1 MDAGK
6 NRLKPEDLRPSID
19 LSSLEDGGEV
29 PDLSFIHGRAVEA
42 LRMGLSI
49 DNDRYNVFVVG
60 PRFSGRDE
68 VVEGVVKK
76 LAKDRPTP
84 PDWLYVYN
92 FDDPSS
98 PIAFSLP
105 PDVGNRFVQDV
116 DNFINTIRGAIRS
129 AFESES
135 IISEKEEL
143 VKEFNRRRE
152 EILSELNRKASELG
166 FIIQPQPAGFNI
178 IPIFNGEPLSP
189 QKYASLPPD
198 IKEFIDRKRKQ
209 LEEYIAETLK
219 RLAKLDKELKERLEE
234 FDRQVARRTV
244 EVHFRELVEKYTDY
258 PHVVEYLN
266 KMYDDII
273 RNVNIFLLPPER
285 IPQGPLDPFRKYRV
299 NLIVDNKSTD
309 GAPVV
314 YEKNPTYYNLIGR
327 IEKEMVFGA
336 LMTDFNNITAGSFH
350 RANGGYLILDAF
362 QLLKDPFAYDAL
374 KRVLKNRLILIE
386 DIGERVSLFSTK
398 TIKPRPIP
406 FNGKVVLLGDA
417 MVYYLLYYLDPE
429 FPEIFGVKAE
439 LETDVPLDGRNLAFF
454 YNYSLAFQKRENLK
468 PFSKGAMEEI
478 LLEIQRRIEDR
489 RKLSTNLEY
498 LRELMLEASYYS
510 EADEVRPEDVKKVL
524 ERRKRRDG
532 RIEERI
538 REMVERGFVLVD
550 VEGSRRGVVNGLSV
564 IELGGYAFGVPS
576 RITASVGLG
585 KPGIIDIERETGLG
599 GRIHTKAVMI
609 MGGYIYDTYGRDFPI
624 TLQVRITFEQ
634 NYSGVEGDSATAAEL
649 LAVLS
654 EISGI
659 PVKQGIAITGSMNQ
673 KGEIQP
679 VGGINHKIEGFFYTC
694 KAMGLSGEQGVIIPS
709 KNKDNLILREEVV
722 QAVRDGKFHIWA
734 VDTIDDV
741 IEIATGVASDEF
753 HRKVYESLKLY
764 YLKNKNRGGGKK
776 DD

>member
-6 NRLKPEDLRPSID
+6 NRLKPEELRPTLD
-19 LSSLEDGGEV
+19 LSDIENVEVGEGLEFLHE
-29 PDLSFIHGRAVEA
+29 RAVEA
-42 LRMGLSI
+42 LKMGLSI

-68 VVEGVVKK
+68 LVEGVVRK

-98 PIAFSLP
+98 PVAFSLP

-135 IISEKEEL
+135 IISEKENL
-143 VKEFNRRRE
+143 IKEFNRRRE
-152 EILSELNRKASELG
+152 EILSELNRKASDLG

-189 QKYASLPPD
+189 QKYASLPQD
-198 IKEFIDRKRKQ
+198 IKEFIDQKRKQ
-209 LEEYIAETLK
+209 LEEHIAETLK
-219 RLAKLDKELKERLEE
+219 KLAKLDKELKEKLEE

-244 EVHFRELVEKYTDY
+244 EVHFRELLEKYRDY
-258 PHVVEYLN
+258 PHVVDYLQ
-266 KMYDDII
+266 KMYDDIV
-273 RNVNIFLLPPER
+273 RNVNIFLLPPDR
-285 IPQGPLDPFRKYRV
+285 VPQGPLDPFRKYRV

-309 GAPVV
+309 GAPVI
-314 YEKNPTYYNLIGR
+314 YERNPTYYNLIGR

-336 LMTDFNNITAGSFH
+336 LMTDFNNITAGSLH
-350 RANGGYLILDAF
+350 RANGGYLIIDAF

-374 KRVLKNRLILIE
+374 KRVLRNRLILIE
-386 DIGERVSLFSTK
+386 DIGERISLFSTR
-398 TIKPRPIP
+398 TIKPQPIP
-406 FNGKVVLLGDA
+406 FDGKVILMGDA
-417 MVYYLLYYLDPE
+417 MVYYILYYLDPE
-429 FPEIFGVKAE
+429 FSEIFGVKAE
-439 LETDVPLDGRNLAFF
+439 LETDVPLDGGNLAFF
-454 YNYSLAFQKRENLK
+454 YHYALAFQRKENLK
-468 PFSKGAMEEI
+468 PFTREAMGEI
-478 LLEIQRRIEDR
+478 MVEIQRHIEDR
-489 RKLSTNLEY
+489 KKLSTNLEY

-510 EADEVRPEDVKKVL
+510 TSDEVRPEDVKEAL
-524 ERRKRRDG
+524 RRRRKREG
-532 RIEERI
+532 RVEERI
-538 REMVERGFVLVD
+538 REMIERGFILVD

-564 IELGGYAFGVPS
+564 IQMGNHTFGIPS
-576 RITASVGLG
+576 RITASIGLG
-585 KPGIIDIERETGLG
+585 KPGIVDIERETGLG
-599 GRIHTKAVMI
+599 GKIHTKAVMI
-609 MGGYIYDTYGRDFPI
+609 MGGYLYDTYGRDFPI

-654 EISGI
+654 EVSGI
-659 PVKQGIAITGSMNQ
+659 PVRQGIAITGSMNQ

-694 KAMGLSGEQGVIIPS
+694 KAMGLTGEQGVIIPAR
-709 KNKDNLILREEVV
+709 NRDNLILREEVIE
-722 QAVRDGKFHIWA
+722 AVREGKFHIWA
-734 VDTIDDV
+734 VEHIDEV
-741 IEIATGVASDEF
+741 IEIATGVKSDEF
-753 HRKVYESLKLY
+753 HKKVYESLKLY
-764 YLKNKNRGGGKK
+764 YLKNRNRSGGKK

>member
-6 NRLKPEDLRPSID
+6 SELSPEELRPRIELPPVGEQEGDVD
-19 LSSLEDGGEV
+19 LSSLH
-29 PDLSFIHGRAVEA
+29 SRAVEA

-68 VVEGVVKK
+68 VVEGVVRK
-76 LAKDRPTP
+76 LARGRPTP

-98 PIAFSLP
+98 PIAFPLP

-135 IISEKEEL
+135 ILSEKENL
-143 VKEFNRRRE
+143 IKEFNRRKE

-189 QKYASLPPD
+189 QKYASLPQD
-198 IKEFIDRKRKQ
+198 IKEFIDQKRKQ
-209 LEEYIAETLK
+209 LEEHIAETLK
-219 RLAKLDKELKERLEE
+219 KLAKLDKELKEKLEE

-244 EVHFRELVEKYTDY
+244 EVHFRELLEKYRDY
-258 PHVVEYLN
+258 PQVVEYLQ
-266 KMYDDII
+266 KMYDDIV
-273 RNVNIFLLPPER
+273 RNVNIFLIPPDR

-309 GAPVV
+309 GAPVI
-314 YEKNPTYYNLIGR
+314 YERNPTYYNLIGR

-336 LMTDFNNITAGSFH
+336 LMTDFNNITAGSLH
-350 RANGGYLILDAF
+350 RANGGFLIIDAF
-362 QLLKDPFAYDAL
+362 QLLKDTFAYDAL
-374 KRVLKNRLILIE
+374 KRVLRNRLILIE
-386 DIGERVSLFSTK
+386 DIGERISLFSTK
-398 TIKPRPIP
+398 TIKPQPIP
-406 FNGKVVLLGDA
+406 FDGKVILMGDA
-417 MVYYLLYYLDPE
+417 MVYYILYYLDPE
-429 FPEIFGVKAE
+429 FSEIFGIKAE
-439 LETDVPLDGRNLAFF
+439 LETDVPLDENNLSFF
-454 YNYSLAFQKRENLK
+454 YHYALAFQRRENLK
-468 PFSKGAMEEI
+468 PFTREAMGEI
-478 LLEIQRRIEDR
+478 MVEIQRHIEDR
-489 RKLSTNLEY
+489 KKLSTNLEY
-498 LRELMLEASYYS
+498 LRELMLEANYYATS
-510 EADEVRPEDVKKVL
+510 DEVRPEDVKEAL
-524 ERRKRRDG
+524 KRRREREG
-532 RIEERI
+532 RVEERI
-538 REMVERGFVLVD
+538 RELIERGFILVD
-550 VEGSRRGVVNGLSV
+550 VDGSRRGVVNGLSV
-564 IELGGYAFGVPS
+564 IEMGNHTFGIPS

-585 KPGIIDIERETGLG
+585 KPGIVDIERETGLG
-599 GRIHTKAVMI
+599 GKIHTKAVMI
-609 MGGYIYDTYGRDFPI
+609 MGGYLYDTYGRDFPI

-694 KAMGLSGEQGVIIPS
+694 KAMGLTGEQGVIIPAR
-709 KNKDNLILREEVV
+709 NKENLVLRDEVV
-722 QAVRDGKFHIWA
+722 QSVREGKFHIWA
-734 VDTIDDV
+734 VEHIDEV
-741 IEIATGVASDEF
+741 IELATGVDSREF
-753 HRKVYESLKLY
+753 HEKVYESLKLY